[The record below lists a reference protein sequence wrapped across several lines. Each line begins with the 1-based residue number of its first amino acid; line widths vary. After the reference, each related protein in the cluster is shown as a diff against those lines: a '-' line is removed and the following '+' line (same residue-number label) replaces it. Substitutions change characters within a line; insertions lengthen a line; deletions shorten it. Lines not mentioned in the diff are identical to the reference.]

1 VCFYFAPLFFD
12 HATQLPLHRFE
23 SVVDDLVQRLMCAVV
38 LLLFI
43 GDEFVT
49 ARNGHIDAT
58 TERISFLMSMIGLL
72 DGDIAAVNV
81 VAEFFQPRRIIQ
93 NEIVDLVRFFQTPI
107 SDLNRQLH
115 SWLDKRLTFDA
126 AARDKKTLRAR
137 TA

>member
-1 VCFYFAPLFFD
+1 
-12 HATQLPLHRFE
+12 
-23 SVVDDLVQRLMCAVV
+23 MCAVV

-58 TERISFLMSMIGLL
+58 TERVSFLMSMIGLL
-72 DGDIAAVNV
+72 DGDIAAVDV
-81 VAEFFQPRRIIQ
+81 VAEFFEPRRVIQ